1 MPRGIKNKVIMK
13 TRRDFLKLASLAPL
27 ATAFPLVGEAA
38 TPFSGKFVVT
48 VQARG
53 AWDVTCFCD
62 PKENQR
68 GELPITAWSKN
79 DETQTAGNIK
89 YAPFANNE
97 AFFKK
102 YADRMLV
109 INGVD
114 SLTNS
119 HSIGETVNWS
129 GRTALGYPTLTAMYS
144 AAYAPNLPMS
154 YVTFGG
160 FNRTENLVRAT
171 QLGWS
176 VNNIAELLRP
186 NYDNDRPMI
195 DSELWSLVKQ
205 LHKNDTQSLIESAP
219 LTAGNRSARE
229 AYLSSLRN
237 MDPLAEFADMLPAR
251 DEWEPNSSNGNLKQQ
266 AQFTIAAFKAG
277 VSATADLTQG
287 GFDSHENNDSEQITN
302 LNELTAGI
310 DYLWEAAEEA
320 GIADRLLVIVGSDFS
335 RTPYYNS
342 AQGKDHW
349 SVGSYLIMEK
359 GKAYTNRYV
368 DGSDEGQNAI
378 KVDPETLKPSG
389 FGTKM
394 VTSHVHSA
402 LRDYLGL
409 SNSELVSGFLFIDT
423 QKFNFFSNT

>member
-1 MPRGIKNKVIMK
+1 MK
-13 TRRDFLKLASLAPL
+13 TRRDFLRLASLAPF
-27 ATAFPLVGEAA
+27 ATVFPLLGEAA
-38 TPFSGKFVVT
+38 TPFGGKFVVT

-53 AWDVTCFCD
+53 GWDVTCFCD

-68 GELPITAWSKN
+68 GEPVITAWSN
-79 DETQTAGNIK
+79 NNETQTSGNIK

-102 YADRMLV
+102 YANNMLI

-144 AAYAPNLPMS
+144 AVYAPSLPMS

-171 QLGWS
+171 QLDGS
-176 VNNIAELLRP
+176 VTSIGRLLRP
-186 NYDNDRPMI
+186 NYENSRPMI
-195 DSELWSLVKQ
+195 NSELWSLVKQ
-205 LHKNDTQSLIESAP
+205 LHQNDTQRQIDSFSW
-219 LTAGNRSARE
+219 TAGNRSARE
-229 AYLSSLRN
+229 AYLSSLSN
-237 MDPLAEFADMLPAR
+237 MNQLSEFADMLPAD
-251 DEWEPNSSNGNLKQQ
+251 DEWEPSGMNGNFKQQ

-277 VSATADLTQG
+277 VSATADLSQG
-287 GFDSHENNDSEQITN
+287 GFDSHEDNDSEQTTN
-302 LNELTAGI
+302 LNELTSGI

-349 SVGSYLIMEK
+349 SVGSYIIMEK
-359 GKAYTNRYV
+359 GKRYTNRYV

-378 KVDPETLKPSG
+378 KIDPDTLKASG
-389 FGTKM
+389 FGTKIA
-394 VTSHVHSA
+394 TSHVHTA
-402 LRDYLGL
+402 LREYLGL
-409 SNSELVSGFLFIDT
+409 NNKEIVGAFPFNDD
-423 QKFNFFSNT
+423 QRFNFFS

>member
-1 MPRGIKNKVIMK
+1 MN
-13 TRRDFLKLASLAPL
+13 TRRNFLKFAALSPIVAGYPSASYGAAPF
-27 ATAFPLVGEAA
+27 A
-38 TPFSGKFVVT
+38 GKFVVT
-48 VQARG
+48 VQALG

-68 GELPITAWSKN
+68 GELEITQWSKE
-79 DETQTAGNIK
+79 DEIQTTGNIK

-97 AFFKK
+97 SFFKK
-102 YADRMLV
+102 HASKMLV

-129 GRTALGYPTLTAMYS
+129 GRTALGFPTITALYS

-160 FNRTENLVRAT
+160 FNRTENLIRAT

-176 VNNIAELLRP
+176 VTNMRQLLKP
-186 NYDNDRPMI
+186 NFAYNRSMMNDEI
-195 DSELWSLVKQ
+195 WSHIKVV
-205 LHKNDTQSLIESAP
+205 HANDTRASIAANTA
-219 LTAGNRSARE
+219 TAGNRSARE
-229 AYLSSLRN
+229 AYLSSLN
-237 MDPLAEFADMLPAR
+237 SMEPLIEFADTLPANN
-251 DEWEPNSSNGNLKQQ
+251 EWEPSSRNGNLRQQ

-277 VSATADLTQG
+277 VSITADLTQG
-287 GFDSHENNDSEQITN
+287 GFDSHEDNDLEQTTN
-302 LNELTAGI
+302 LNELTDGI
-310 DYLWEAAEEA
+310 DYLWEAAEAA
-320 GIADRLLVIVGSDFS
+320 GIADRLVVIVGSDFS

-342 AQGKDHW
+342 AQGKDHHP
-349 SVGSYLIMEK
+349 VGSFIVMEK
-359 GKAYTNRYV
+359 GVSYTNRV
-368 DGSDEGQNAI
+368 IDGSDEGQNAI
-378 KVDPETLKPSG
+378 KVDPQTLQPSG

-409 SNSELVSGFLFIDT
+409 AGNDNVRVFPFNNPET
-423 QKFNFFSNT
+423 FNFFV

>member
-1 MPRGIKNKVIMK
+1 MK
-13 TRRDFLKLASLAPL
+13 TRRDFLKLASLAPF
-27 ATAFPLVGEAA
+27 ATAFPLLGEAA
-38 TPFSGKFVVT
+38 TSFSGKFIVT

-68 GELPITAWSKN
+68 GEAAITAWSTSN
-79 DETQTAGNIK
+79 ETQTSGNIK

-144 AAYAPNLPMS
+144 AVYAPSLPMS

-176 VNNIAELLRP
+176 VSNIGELLRP
-186 NYDNDRPMI
+186 NYDNERPMI
-195 DSELWSLVKQ
+195 ESELWSLVKQ
-205 LHKNDTQSLIESAP
+205 LHKNDTQSLIESTP

-229 AYLSSLRN
+229 AYLSSLKN
-237 MDPLAEFADMLPAR
+237 MDPLSEFAEMLPA
-251 DEWEPNSSNGNLKQQ
+251 DNEWEPNGMNGNFSSKPNSPLQPLKRVLVRPLIL
-266 AQFTIAAFKAG
+266 AK
-277 VSATADLTQG
+277 ADL
-287 GFDSHENNDSEQITN
+287 
-302 LNELTAGI
+302 
-310 DYLWEAAEEA
+310 
-320 GIADRLLVIVGSDFS
+320 IVMK
-335 RTPYYNS
+335 TT
-342 AQGKDHW
+342 
-349 SVGSYLIMEK
+349 I
-359 GKAYTNRYV
+359 
-368 DGSDEGQNAI
+368 
-378 KVDPETLKPSG
+378 
-389 FGTKM
+389 
-394 VTSHVHSA
+394 
-402 LRDYLGL
+402 
-409 SNSELVSGFLFIDT
+409 
-423 QKFNFFSNT
+423 

>member
-1 MPRGIKNKVIMK
+1 MK
-13 TRRDFLKLASLAPL
+13 TRRDFLRLASLAPF
-27 ATAFPLVGEAA
+27 ATVFPLLGEAA
-38 TPFSGKFVVT
+38 TPFGGKFVVT

-53 AWDVTCFCD
+53 GWDVTCFCD

-68 GELPITAWSKN
+68 GEPVITAWSN
-79 DETQTAGNIK
+79 NNETQTSGNIK

-144 AAYAPNLPMS
+144 AVYAPNLPMS

-176 VNNIAELLRP
+176 VTNIGRLLRP
-186 NYDNDRPMI
+186 NYDNTRPMI
-195 DSELWSLVKQ
+195 NSELWSLVKQ
-205 LHKNDTQSLIESAP
+205 LHQNDTQRQIDSFS

-229 AYLSSLRN
+229 AYLSSLKN
-237 MDPLAEFADMLPAR
+237 MDPLSEFAEMLPA
-251 DEWEPNSSNGNLKQQ
+251 DNEWEPNGMNGNFKQQ

-277 VSATADLTQG
+277 VSATADLSQG
-287 GFDSHENNDSEQITN
+287 GFDSHEDNDLEQTTN
-302 LNELTAGI
+302 LNELSSGI

-349 SVGSYLIMEK
+349 SVGSYIIMEK
-359 GKAYTNRYV
+359 GKRYTNRYV

-378 KVDPETLKPSG
+378 KIDPTTLKASG

-394 VTSHVHSA
+394 VTSHVHTA
-402 LRDYLGL
+402 LREYLGL
-409 SNSELVSGFLFIDT
+409 ENREIVAAFLFNDD
-423 QKFNFFSNT
+423 QRFNFFG

>member
-1 MPRGIKNKVIMK
+1 MN
-13 TRRDFLKLASLAPL
+13 TRRSFLKLAALSPIVAGLPSAAYGAAPF
-27 ATAFPLVGEAA
+27 T
-38 TPFSGKFVVT
+38 GKFVVT
-48 VQARG
+48 IQALG

-68 GELPITAWSKN
+68 GEAEITQWSKE
-79 DETQTAGNIK
+79 DEIQTTGNIK

-97 AFFKK
+97 SFFKK
-102 YADRMLV
+102 HANKMLV

-144 AAYAPNLPMS
+144 AANAPNLPMS

-160 FNRTENLVRAT
+160 FNRTENLIRAT

-176 VNNIAELLRP
+176 VNNIGTLLKP
-186 NYDNDRPMI
+186 NSDNHGSMMNDEI
-195 DSELWSLVKQ
+195 WSHIKV
-205 LHKNDTQSLIESAP
+205 LHANDTRASITANSV
-219 LTAGNRSARE
+219 TAGNRSARE
-229 AYLSSLRN
+229 AYLSSLN
-237 MDPLAEFADMLPAR
+237 TMDSLADFADTLPANN
-251 DEWEPNSSNGNLKQQ
+251 EWEPRGQNGNLRQQ

-277 VSATADLTQG
+277 VSITADLTQG
-287 GFDSHENNDSEQITN
+287 GFDSHEDNDLEQATN
-302 LNELTAGI
+302 LADLTDGV
-310 DYLWEAAEEA
+310 DYLWEAAEAA
-320 GIADRLLVIVGSDFS
+320 GIADRLVVIVGSDFS

-342 AQGKDHW
+342 AQGKDHHP
-349 SVGSYLIMEK
+349 VGSFIVMEK
-359 GKAYTNRYV
+359 GVSYTNRV
-368 DGSDEGQNAI
+368 IDGSDEGQNAI
-378 KVDPETLKPSG
+378 KVDPQTLQPSG

-409 SNSELVSGFLFIDT
+409 AGSDNVRAFPFNNPET
-423 QKFNFFSNT
+423 FNFFV

>member
-1 MPRGIKNKVIMK
+1 MK
-13 TRRDFLKLASLAPL
+13 SRRDFLKLAGLAPFATTFPMSGNA
-27 ATAFPLVGEAA
+27 ATA
-38 TPFSGKFVVT
+38 FSGKFVVT

-68 GELPITAWSKN
+68 GEPDITAWSRN
-79 DETQTAGNIK
+79 GETQTAGNIK

-160 FNRTENLVRAT
+160 FNRTENLIRAT

-176 VNNIAELLRP
+176 VTNIGELLRP
-186 NYDNDRPMI
+186 NYDNSRPMMN
-195 DSELWSLVKQ
+195 SELWSLVKQ
-205 LHKNDTQSLIESAP
+205 LHKNDTQNLIDSAP

-229 AYLSSLRN
+229 AYLASLRN
-237 MDPLAEFADMLPAR
+237 MAPLSDFADMLPAEN
-251 DEWEPNSSNGNLKQQ
+251 EWEPSSMNGNLRQQ

-277 VSATADLTQG
+277 VSVTADLSQG
-287 GFDSHENNDSEQITN
+287 GFDSHENNDAEQITN

-310 DYLWEAAEEA
+310 DYLWEAAEDA

-349 SVGSYLIMEK
+349 SVGSYIVMEK
-359 GKAYTNRYV
+359 GKRYTNRYV

-394 VTSHVHSA
+394 VTGHVHSA
-402 LRDYLGL
+402 LRRYLAL
-409 SNSELVSGFLFIDT
+409 DNSEFDRIFPFNGT
-423 QKFNFFSNT
+423 EKFNFFDGV

>member
-1 MPRGIKNKVIMK
+1 MK
-13 TRRDFLKLASLAPL
+13 SRRDFLKFATLTPIAASFPLLASGL
-27 ATAFPLVGEAA
+27 

-48 VQARG
+48 VQALG

-62 PKENQR
+62 PKINQR
-68 GELPITAWSKN
+68 GEAEITSWSKE
-79 DETQTAGNIK
+79 DEVRSVGNIR

-97 AFFKK
+97 NFFKK
-102 YADRMLV
+102 HAEKMLV

-129 GRTALGYPTLTAMYS
+129 GRTALGFPTITALYS
-144 AAYAPNLPMS
+144 AVYAPALPMS

-176 VNNIAELLRP
+176 VDNISGLLKP
-186 NYDNDRPMI
+186 NYHDDKPMI
-195 DSELWSLVKQ
+195 NSELWSLMMS
-205 LHKNDTQSLIESAP
+205 LHKNETESIISSASI
-219 LTAGNRSARE
+219 TAGNRSARQ
-229 AYLSSLRN
+229 AYLSSLTN
-237 MDPLAEFADMLPAR
+237 MGPLSDFAETLPS
-251 DEWEPNSSNGNLKQQ
+251 DSEWEPRSENGNLRQQ

-277 VSATADLTQG
+277 VSVTADLSQG
-287 GFDSHENNDSEQITN
+287 GFDSHEDNDSEQTTN
-302 LNELTAGI
+302 LNELMDGI
-310 DYLWEAAEEA
+310 DYLWDAAEEA

-349 SVGSYLIMEK
+349 SVGSYIIMEK
-359 GKAYTNRYV
+359 GKRYTNRFV
-368 DGSDEGQNAI
+368 DGSDEGQNALKI
-378 KVDPETLKPSG
+378 DPVSLERSS

-394 VTSHVHSA
+394 VTSHVHEA

-409 SNSELVSGFLFIDT
+409 SNTSTAQIFPFNNAE
-423 QKFNFFSNT
+423 KFNFFS

>member
-1 MPRGIKNKVIMK
+1 MN
-13 TRRDFLKLASLAPL
+13 TRRSFLKLAALSPIVAGLPSAAYGAAPF
-27 ATAFPLVGEAA
+27 A
-38 TPFSGKFVVT
+38 GKFVVT
-48 VQARG
+48 IQALG

-68 GELPITAWSKN
+68 GEAEITQWSKE
-79 DETQTAGNIK
+79 DEIQTTGSIK

-97 AFFKK
+97 SFFKK
-102 YADRMLV
+102 HANKMLV

-144 AAYAPNLPMS
+144 AANAPNLPMS

-160 FNRTENLVRAT
+160 FNRTENLIRAT

-176 VNNIAELLRP
+176 VNNIGTLLKP
-186 NYDNDRPMI
+186 NSDNHGSMMNDEI
-195 DSELWSLVKQ
+195 WSHIKV
-205 LHKNDTQSLIESAP
+205 LHANDTRASITANSV
-219 LTAGNRSARE
+219 TAGNRSARE
-229 AYLSSLRN
+229 AYLSSLN
-237 MDPLAEFADMLPAR
+237 TMDPLADFADTLPANN
-251 DEWEPNSSNGNLKQQ
+251 EWEPRGQNGNLRQQ

-277 VSATADLTQG
+277 VSITADLTQG
-287 GFDSHENNDSEQITN
+287 GFDSHEDNDLEQATN
-302 LNELTAGI
+302 LADLTDGV
-310 DYLWEAAEEA
+310 DYLWEAAEAA
-320 GIADRLLVIVGSDFS
+320 GIADRLVVIVGSDFS

-342 AQGKDHW
+342 AQRKDHHP
-349 SVGSYLIMEK
+349 VGSFIVMEK
-359 GKAYTNRYV
+359 GVSYTNRV
-368 DGSDEGQNAI
+368 IDGSDEGQNAI
-378 KVDPETLKPSG
+378 KVDPQTLQPSG

-409 SNSELVSGFLFIDT
+409 AGSDNVRAFPFNNPET
-423 QKFNFFSNT
+423 FNFFV

>member
-1 MPRGIKNKVIMK
+1 MK
-13 TRRDFLKLASLAPL
+13 TRRDFLRLASLAPF
-27 ATAFPLVGEAA
+27 ATVFPLLGEAA
-38 TPFSGKFVVT
+38 TPFGGKFVVT

-53 AWDVTCFCD
+53 GWDVTCFCD

-68 GELPITAWSKN
+68 GEPVITAWSN
-79 DETQTAGNIK
+79 NNETQTSGNIK

-144 AAYAPNLPMS
+144 AVYAPSLPMS

-176 VNNIAELLRP
+176 VTNIGKLLRP
-186 NYDNDRPMI
+186 NYDNSRPMI
-195 DSELWSLVKQ
+195 NSELWSLVKQ
-205 LHKNDTQSLIESAP
+205 LHQNDTQRQIDSFS

-229 AYLSSLRN
+229 AYLSSLSN
-237 MDPLAEFADMLPAR
+237 MNQLSEFADMLPAD
-251 DEWEPNSSNGNLKQQ
+251 DEWEPSGMNGNFKQQ

-277 VSATADLTQG
+277 VSATADLSQG
-287 GFDSHENNDSEQITN
+287 GFDSHEDNDSEQTTN
-302 LNELTAGI
+302 LNELTSGI

-320 GIADRLLVIVGSDFS
+320 GIADRLLVIVGSDS
-335 RTPYYNS
+335 HGRLTTTLRKARTTGPSVATSSWRRVSAIPIDTSMALMKGRTQLKSTLLLSKHWDS
-342 AQGKDHW
+342 AQKW
-349 SVGSYLIMEK
+349 
-359 GKAYTNRYV
+359 
-368 DGSDEGQNAI
+368 
-378 KVDPETLKPSG
+378 
-389 FGTKM
+389 
-394 VTSHVHSA
+394 
-402 LRDYLGL
+402 
-409 SNSELVSGFLFIDT
+409 
-423 QKFNFFSNT
+423 

>member
-1 MPRGIKNKVIMK
+1 MK
-13 TRRDFLKLASLAPL
+13 TRGDFLKLASLAPF

-38 TPFSGKFVVT
+38 TSFSGKFVVT
-48 VQARG
+48 LQARG

-68 GELPITAWSKN
+68 GEAAITAWSTN
-79 DETQTAGNIK
+79 NETQTSGNIK

-144 AAYAPNLPMS
+144 AVYAPSLPMS

-176 VNNIAELLRP
+176 VTNIGKLLRP
-186 NYDNDRPMI
+186 NYDNSRPMI
-195 DSELWSLVKQ
+195 NSELWSLVKQ
-205 LHKNDTQSLIESAP
+205 LHQNDTQRQIDSFS

-229 AYLSSLRN
+229 AYLSSLSN
-237 MDPLAEFADMLPAR
+237 MNQLSEFADMLPAD
-251 DEWEPNSSNGNLKQQ
+251 DEWEPSGMNGNFKQQ

-277 VSATADLTQG
+277 VSATADLSQG
-287 GFDSHENNDSEQITN
+287 GFDSHEDNDSEQTTN
-302 LNELTAGI
+302 LNELTSGI

-349 SVGSYLIMEK
+349 SVGSYIIMEK
-359 GKAYTNRYV
+359 GKRYTNRYV

-378 KVDPETLKPSG
+378 KIDPATLKALG

-394 VTSHVHSA
+394 VTSHVHTA
-402 LRDYLGL
+402 LREYLGL
-409 SNSELVSGFLFIDT
+409 NNKEIVGAFPFNDD
-423 QKFNFFSNT
+423 QRFNFFS

>member
-1 MPRGIKNKVIMK
+1 
-13 TRRDFLKLASLAPL
+13 
-27 ATAFPLVGEAA
+27 
-38 TPFSGKFVVT
+38 
-48 VQARG
+48 
-53 AWDVTCFCD
+53 VTCFCD

-68 GELPITAWSKN
+68 GELPITAWSKS

-266 AQFTIAAFKAG
+266 VQFTIAAFKAG

-409 SNSELVSGFLFIDT
+409 SNSELVSGFPFIDT

>member
-1 MPRGIKNKVIMK
+1 
-13 TRRDFLKLASLAPL
+13 
-27 ATAFPLVGEAA
+27 
-38 TPFSGKFVVT
+38 
-48 VQARG
+48 
-53 AWDVTCFCD
+53 
-62 PKENQR
+62 
-68 GELPITAWSKN
+68 
-79 DETQTAGNIK
+79 
-89 YAPFANNE
+89 
-97 AFFKK
+97 
-102 YADRMLV
+102 
-109 INGVD
+109 
-114 SLTNS
+114 
-119 HSIGETVNWS
+119 
-129 GRTALGYPTLTAMYS
+129 MYS

-229 AYLSSLRN
+229 AYLSSLRG
-237 MDPLAEFADMLPAR
+237 MDPLGEFADMLPAR

-266 AQFTIAAFKAG
+266 VQFTIAAFKAG

-409 SNSELVSGFLFIDT
+409 SNSELVSGFPFIDT
-423 QKFNFFSNT
+423 QKFNFFTNT

>member
-1 MPRGIKNKVIMK
+1 MK
-13 TRRDFLKLASLAPL
+13 TRRDFLRLASLAPF
-27 ATAFPLVGEAA
+27 ATVFPLLGEAA
-38 TPFSGKFVVT
+38 TPFGGKFVVT

-53 AWDVTCFCD
+53 GWDVTCFCD

-68 GELPITAWSKN
+68 GEPVITAWSN
-79 DETQTAGNIK
+79 NNETQTSGNIK

-144 AAYAPNLPMS
+144 AVYAPSLPMS

-176 VNNIAELLRP
+176 VTNIGKLLRP
-186 NYDNDRPMI
+186 NYDNSRPMI
-195 DSELWSLVKQ
+195 NSELWSLVKQ
-205 LHKNDTQSLIESAP
+205 LHQNDTQRQIDSFS

-229 AYLSSLRN
+229 AYLSSLSN
-237 MDPLAEFADMLPAR
+237 MNQLSEFADMLPAD
-251 DEWEPNSSNGNLKQQ
+251 DEWEPSGMNGNFKQQ

-277 VSATADLTQG
+277 VSATADLSQG
-287 GFDSHENNDSEQITN
+287 GFDSHEDNDSEQTTN
-302 LNELTAGI
+302 LNELTSGI

-349 SVGSYLIMEK
+349 SVGSYIIMEK
-359 GKAYTNRYV
+359 GKRYTNRYV

-378 KVDPETLKPSG
+378 KIDPDTLKASG
-389 FGTKM
+389 FGTKIA
-394 VTSHVHSA
+394 TSHVHTA
-402 LRDYLGL
+402 LREYLGL
-409 SNSELVSGFLFIDT
+409 NNKEIVGAFPFNDD
-423 QKFNFFSNT
+423 QRFNFFS

>member
-1 MPRGIKNKVIMK
+1 MK
-13 TRRDFLKLASLAPL
+13 TRRDFLKLASLAPF
-27 ATAFPLVGEAA
+27 ATAFPHVGEAA
-38 TPFSGKFVVT
+38 TSFSGKFVVT
-48 VQARG
+48 LQAQG

-68 GELPITAWSKN
+68 GEAAITAWSTN
-79 DETQTAGNIK
+79 NETQTSGNIK

-144 AAYAPNLPMS
+144 AVYAPSLPMS

-176 VNNIAELLRP
+176 VTNISELLRP
-186 NYDNDRPMI
+186 NYDNERPMI
-195 DSELWSLVKQ
+195 ESELWSLVKE
-205 LHKNDTQSLIESAP
+205 LHKNDTQALIESTP

-237 MDPLAEFADMLPAR
+237 MDTLSEFADLLPTR
-251 DEWEPNSSNGNLKQQ
+251 DEWEPNSMNGNLKQQ
-266 AQFTIAAFKAG
+266 VQFTIAAFTAG
-277 VSATADLTQG
+277 VSATADLSQG
-287 GFDSHENNDSEQITN
+287 GFDSHEDNDLEQTTN
-302 LNELTAGI
+302 LNELTSGI

-349 SVGSYLIMEK
+349 SVGSYIIMEK
-359 GKAYTNRYV
+359 GKRYTNRYV
-368 DGSDEGQNAI
+368 DGSDEGQNSVKI
-378 KVDPETLKPSG
+378 DPATLKRST
-389 FGTKM
+389 FGTKL

-402 LRDYLGL
+402 LREYLGL
-409 SNSELVSGFLFIDT
+409 ENETLVSSFPFNDD
-423 QKFNFFSNT
+423 QRFNFFS

>member
-1 MPRGIKNKVIMK
+1 MK
-13 TRRDFLKLASLAPL
+13 SRREFLKLAGLAPFSVG
-27 ATAFPLVGEAA
+27 FPLIGEAA
-38 TPFSGKFVVT
+38 TPFNGKFVVT

-68 GELPITAWSKN
+68 GEPNITAWSIN
-79 DETQTAGNIK
+79 DESQTAGNIK

-144 AAYAPNLPMS
+144 ATYAPNLPMS

-160 FNRTENLVRAT
+160 FNRTENLIRAT

-176 VNNIAELLRP
+176 VTNIGELLRP
-186 NYDNDRPMI
+186 NYDNSRPMMN
-195 DSELWSLVKQ
+195 SELWSLVKQ
-205 LHKNDTQSLIESAP
+205 LHRNDTRAIINTEP

-229 AYLSSLRN
+229 AYLGALEN
-237 MDPLAEFADMLPAR
+237 MDPLSNFADMLPAQ
-251 DEWEPNSSNGNLKQQ
+251 DEWAPSGMNGNLKQQ

-277 VSATADLTQG
+277 VSVTADLSQG
-287 GFDSHENNDSEQITN
+287 GFDSHEGNDAEQTIN

-310 DYLWEAAEEA
+310 DYLWEAAEAA

-349 SVGSYLIMEK
+349 SVGSYIVMEK
-359 GKAYTNRYV
+359 GKSYTNRYV
-368 DGSDEGQNAI
+368 DGSDEGQNAVKI
-378 KVDPETLKPSG
+378 DPKTLKPSG

-394 VTSHVHSA
+394 VTGHVHSA
-402 LRDYLGL
+402 LRNYLGL
-409 SNSELVSGFLFIDT
+409 KSSEFDQIFPFNGT
-423 QKFNFFSNT
+423 EKFYFFEKG

>member
-1 MPRGIKNKVIMK
+1 MK
-13 TRRDFLKLASLAPL
+13 SRRNFLKLTGLAPF
-27 ATAFPLVGEAA
+27 ATGFPLSGAAA
-38 TPFSGKFVVT
+38 TPFNGKFVVT

-68 GELPITAWSKN
+68 GEADITAWSRN
-79 DETQTAGNIK
+79 DETQTAGNLK

-114 SLTNS
+114 ALTNS

-144 AAYAPNLPMS
+144 AMYAPNLPMS

-160 FNRTENLVRAT
+160 FNRTESLVRAT

-176 VNNIAELLRP
+176 VQKVGELLRP
-186 NYDNDRPMI
+186 NYDNNGPMMNP
-195 DSELWSLVKQ
+195 ELWSLVKQ
-205 LHKNDTQSLIESAP
+205 LHKNDTASLINTAP

-229 AYLSSLRN
+229 AYLSSLEN
-237 MDPLAEFADMLPAR
+237 MEPLRDFADALPQNG
-251 DEWEPNSSNGNLKQQ
+251 EWAPSGMNGNLPQQ

-277 VSATADLTQG
+277 VSVTADLSQG
-287 GFDSHENNDSEQITN
+287 GFDSHENNDAEQTTN

-320 GIADRLLVIVGSDFS
+320 GIANRLLVVVGSDFS

-349 SVGSYLIMEK
+349 SVGSYIVMEK
-359 GKAYTNRYV
+359 GKSYTNRFV
-368 DGSDEGQNAI
+368 DGSDEGQNAL
-378 KVDPETLKPSG
+378 KMDPSTLERSG

-394 VTSHVHSA
+394 VTGHVHQA
-402 LRDYLGL
+402 LRQYLGL
-409 SNSELVSGFLFIDT
+409 AGSEFDQIFPFNGT
-423 QKFNFFSNT
+423 EQFNFFDRA

>member
-1 MPRGIKNKVIMK
+1 MK
-13 TRRDFLKLASLAPL
+13 TRRDFLKLASLAPF
-27 ATAFPLVGEAA
+27 ATAFPLLGEAA

-68 GELPITAWSKN
+68 GEAAITAWSAN
-79 DETQTAGNIK
+79 NETQTSGNIK

-144 AAYAPNLPMS
+144 AVYAPNLPMS

-176 VNNIAELLRP
+176 VTNIGRLLRP
-186 NYDNDRPMI
+186 NYDNTRPMI
-195 DSELWSLVKQ
+195 NSELWSLVKQ
-205 LHKNDTQSLIESAP
+205 LHQNDTQRQIDSFS

-229 AYLSSLRN
+229 AYLSSLKN
-237 MDPLAEFADMLPAR
+237 MD
-251 DEWEPNSSNGNLKQQ
+251 
-266 AQFTIAAFKAG
+266 
-277 VSATADLTQG
+277 
-287 GFDSHENNDSEQITN
+287 QIGR
-302 LNELTAGI
+302 A
-310 DYLWEAAEEA
+310 
-320 GIADRLLVIVGSDFS
+320 
-335 RTPYYNS
+335 
-342 AQGKDHW
+342 
-349 SVGSYLIMEK
+349 
-359 GKAYTNRYV
+359 
-368 DGSDEGQNAI
+368 
-378 KVDPETLKPSG
+378 
-389 FGTKM
+389 
-394 VTSHVHSA
+394 HV
-402 LRDYLGL
+402 
-409 SNSELVSGFLFIDT
+409 
-423 QKFNFFSNT
+423 